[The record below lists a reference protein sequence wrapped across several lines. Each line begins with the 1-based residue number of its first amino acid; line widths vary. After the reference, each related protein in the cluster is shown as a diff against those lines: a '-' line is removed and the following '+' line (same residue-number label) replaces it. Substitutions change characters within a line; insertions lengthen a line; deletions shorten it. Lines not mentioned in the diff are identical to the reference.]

1 MPLTGIANENEFY
14 SAHYLDAILTQDLKG
29 VTKEWQE
36 TAEEKTPDKALGSLR
51 QDYFRLQD
59 QLKHLDDLEEKEE
72 KLQQQREFFKQI
84 LVILG
89 YQWQPQLKVL
99 DSDHFLPIIAEVN
112 RNNNSPQLWII
123 EGFNNSSDPC
133 DVLSLELQIEQY
145 QGLEDIEGEKL
156 QDLTLEKLLTD
167 YIFAQNNP
175 PRWVILISIDQL
187 ILVDRHKW
195 NASRLLRFD
204 LAQLLEERDKDSLL
218 AVATLLHREHTCP
231 ADGTALLDTLDENSH
246 RHTYSVS
253 EDLKYALRE
262 AIELLGNEAVY
273 YKKTVRKEKVFSS
286 DQQKEQGEKEIDPNE
301 LKIEC
306 LRWVYRLLFI
316 FYIEARP
323 ELGYAPMGSNVY
335 REGYSLE
342 TLRDLE
348 QTELMSTEDENG
360 YYIHTCIHRLFSLL
374 WSGYPE
380 EAKQLDLLEQ
390 NQQIANKPIY
400 NTFRLPALRSH
411 LFDPERTKMLNKV
424 KFRNQTLRK
433 VLELMS
439 LSRQGKGRR
448 GRISYAQLGVNQ
460 LGEVYE
466 GLLSLS
472 AFFAEED
479 LYEVKPEKDSEE
491 RSELEVGYFV
501 PAHRLDEFKKSEL
514 VIDFETKKAPRK
526 HEKGKFL
533 FRLAGRDRQKS
544 ASYYT
549 PQSLTECL
557 VKYALKELLQN
568 KTADDILKLTIC
580 EPAMGSAAFLN
591 EAIDQLA
598 EAYLERKQEELNQR
612 IQHDNITIEKQ
623 KVKMLIADR
632 NVFGID
638 KNPIAM
644 ELAEVSLWLNS
655 IYGEPFVVRA
665 LAPSSDDDALKPFV
679 VRALAPS
686 SDDDA
691 LKRNYEPFVV
701 GASASSDDDALKR
714 DYERVALKR
723 NYGRVFVPWFG
734 LQLHCGNSLVGARRQ
749 VYRRKN
755 VTGSKKQVAKWHE
768 FDPER
773 IPLGEPLPKDGIF
786 HFLLGDP
793 GMANYTD
800 KVIKQLEPDAIQK
813 INEWQKEFCKT
824 ELTSEQADYAVV
836 LSQRIAK
843 LWESYAQDLAK
854 IRQRTTD
861 SLTIWGQQPET
872 DGETPLEQKDK
883 IYEQEKLSQG
893 ILNSGAYRRLKLVM
907 DYWCGLWFWP
917 LTEAEELPT
926 REQFLQDV
934 GAILGETEM
943 LVPAAVQLS
952 LFPETQTPEQSQEFV
967 ENWGFVDLDKL
978 KKFKPQLRLVEK
990 LAQRYRFFHWELEFA
1005 DVFLSNGGFDLML
1018 GNPPWIRIE
1027 WTEGDILGDYDPLTV
1042 IRNLSASQFA
1052 QRREKLFEQYLG
1064 LKKGYL
1070 QEYEELEGTQ
1080 NFLNAVQNY
1089 PLLQGQKANLYKCFL
1104 PQAWTFNKPGG
1115 VSGFLHPEGV
1125 YDDPEGG
1132 MLRRELYRYLKAH
1145 FQFQNELIIFPEVG
1159 HAHKHS
1165 INIYQKPIKIEN
1177 DFIRFVHIANI
1188 FSPKTIFESFNS
1200 PYSSVIPEIKN
1211 AEGKWETKG
1220 HPARIISVDMNTLQ
1234 LFSQLYNSEG
1244 TPALEARLPALHSQN
1259 LVSVLEKFVAQN
1271 KHLTDVVYY
1280 SNPSTCWHETNAQ
1293 KDHTIRRDTQFP
1305 NSPQNLIL
1313 SGPHFFVATPLNK
1326 TPRVICT
1333 EKGHYDVIDL
1343 TQISDDYL
1351 PRTNY
1356 VPDCSPTEYRR
1367 RTPCV
1372 PWDDKKPVTEF
1383 YRVAYRKML
1392 NQSAERTLIPCILP
1406 KSLCHILALITLVF
1420 KNNQDLLDFT
1430 SLLQSIPLDFFLKT
1444 TGKSNITSGDM
1455 ALFPCSL
1462 PAFQKELHIRTLALN
1477 CLTIYYKE
1485 LWEDCWQETYTQDTW
1500 TKPEDPRLN
1509 PNFFAQLTPHWQRN
1523 NALRTDYERRQALVE
1538 IDVLAAKALGLT
1550 LDELIT
1556 IYRVQFPVMQQYER
1570 ETYFDMNGRIIFTTS
1585 KGLTGVGLPR
1595 KGNKAKG
1602 IIGWEDVQGMET
1614 GTVEVTVEDDTLPD
1628 GPIQRT
1634 IIYQA
1639 PFVKCDRVQDY
1650 RTAWNQFVVAL

>member
-59 QLKHLDDLEEKEE
+59 QLKHLDEVEEKEE

-84 LVILG
+84 LAILG
-89 YQWQPQLKVL
+89 YQWRPQLKVL

-380 EAKQLDLLEQ
+380 EVKQLTLNDYQQ
-390 NQQIANKPIY
+390 NAEKPIH

-514 VIDFETKKAPRK
+514 VIDFDTKKAPRK

-612 IQHDNITIEKQ
+612 IPHDNITIEKQ

-655 IYGEPFVVRA
+655 IYGEPFVVGA
-665 LAPSSDDDALKPFV
+665 S
-679 VRALAPS
+679 APS

-701 GASASSDDDALKR
+701 GALAPSDHDALKR
-714 DYERVALKR
+714 DYERVAPHR

-755 VTGSKKQVAKWHE
+755 VTGSKKQGAKWHE

-773 IPLGEPLPKDGIF
+773 IPLGEVLPKDGIF

-843 LWESYAQDLAK
+843 LWESYAQELAK

-861 SLTIWGQQPET
+861 SLTIYGQQPET
-872 DGETPLEQKDK
+872 QGETPLEQKDK

-893 ILNSGAYRRLKLVM
+893 IVNSGAYRRLKLVM
-907 DYWCGLWFWP
+907 DYWCALWFWP
-917 LTEAEELPT
+917 ITQSASLPS
-926 REQFLQDV
+926 REQWWMEI
-934 GAILGETEM
+934 GAILEGNIVDVTLQHE
-943 LVPAAVQLS
+943 L
-952 LFPETQTPEQSQEFV
+952 
-967 ENWGFVDLDKL
+967 DLD
-978 KKFKPQLRLVEK
+978 
-990 LAQRYRFFHWELEFA
+990 
-1005 DVFLSNGGFDLML
+1005 S
-1018 GNPPWIRIE
+1018 
-1027 WTEGDILGDYDPLTV
+1027 
-1042 IRNLSASQFA
+1042 
-1052 QRREKLFEQYLG
+1052 
-1064 LKKGYL
+1064 YL
-1070 QEYEELEGTQ
+1070 Q
-1080 NFLNAVQNY
+1080 
-1089 PLLQGQKANLYKCFL
+1089 P
-1104 PQAWTFNKPGG
+1104 
-1115 VSGFLHPEGV
+1115 
-1125 YDDPEGG
+1125 
-1132 MLRRELYRYLKAH
+1132 
-1145 FQFQNELIIFPEVG
+1145 
-1159 HAHKHS
+1159 
-1165 INIYQKPIKIEN
+1165 
-1177 DFIRFVHIANI
+1177 
-1188 FSPKTIFESFNS
+1188 SPVI
-1200 PYSSVIPEIKN
+1200 SS
-1211 AEGKWETKG
+1211 T
-1220 HPARIISVDMNTLQ
+1220 
-1234 LFSQLYNSEG
+1234 
-1244 TPALEARLPALHSQN
+1244 
-1259 LVSVLEKFVAQN
+1259 
-1271 KHLTDVVYY
+1271 
-1280 SNPSTCWHETNAQ
+1280 
-1293 KDHTIRRDTQFP
+1293 
-1305 NSPQNLIL
+1305 
-1313 SGPHFFVATPLNK
+1313 
-1326 TPRVICT
+1326 
-1333 EKGHYDVIDL
+1333 
-1343 TQISDDYL
+1343 
-1351 PRTNY
+1351 
-1356 VPDCSPTEYRR
+1356 
-1367 RTPCV
+1367 
-1372 PWDDKKPVTEF
+1372 
-1383 YRVAYRKML
+1383 
-1392 NQSAERTLIPCILP
+1392 
-1406 KSLCHILALITLVF
+1406 
-1420 KNNQDLLDFT
+1420 
-1430 SLLQSIPLDFFLKT
+1430 
-1444 TGKSNITSGDM
+1444 
-1455 ALFPCSL
+1455 
-1462 PAFQKELHIRTLALN
+1462 
-1477 CLTIYYKE
+1477 
-1485 LWEDCWQETYTQDTW
+1485 
-1500 TKPEDPRLN
+1500 
-1509 PNFFAQLTPHWQRN
+1509 
-1523 NALRTDYERRQALVE
+1523 
-1538 IDVLAAKALGLT
+1538 
-1550 LDELIT
+1550 
-1556 IYRVQFPVMQQYER
+1556 
-1570 ETYFDMNGRIIFTTS
+1570 
-1585 KGLTGVGLPR
+1585 
-1595 KGNKAKG
+1595 
-1602 IIGWEDVQGMET
+1602 
-1614 GTVEVTVEDDTLPD
+1614 
-1628 GPIQRT
+1628 
-1634 IIYQA
+1634 
-1639 PFVKCDRVQDY
+1639 
-1650 RTAWNQFVVAL
+1650 

>member
-59 QLKHLDDLEEKEE
+59 QLKHLDEVEEKEE

-84 LVILG
+84 LAILG
-89 YQWQPQLKVL
+89 YQWRPQLKVL

-380 EAKQLDLLEQ
+380 EVKQLTLNDYQQ
-390 NQQIANKPIY
+390 NAEKPIH

-514 VIDFETKKAPRK
+514 VIDFDTKKAPRK

-612 IQHDNITIEKQ
+612 IPHDNITIEKQ

-655 IYGEPFVVRA
+655 IYGEPFVVGA
-665 LAPSSDDDALKPFV
+665 S
-679 VRALAPS
+679 APS

-701 GASASSDDDALKR
+701 GALAPSDHDALKR
-714 DYERVALKR
+714 DYERVAPHR

-755 VTGSKKQVAKWHE
+755 VTGSKKQGAKWHE

-773 IPLGEPLPKDGIF
+773 IPLGEVLPKDGIF

-843 LWESYAQDLAK
+843 LWESYAQELAK

-861 SLTIWGQQPET
+861 SLTIYGQQPET
-872 DGETPLEQKDK
+872 QGETPLEQKDK

-893 ILNSGAYRRLKLVM
+893 IINSGAYRRLKLVM

-943 LVPAAVQLS
+943 LVSAAKQLS
-952 LFPETQTPEQSQEFV
+952 FKLFPETQTPEQSKQFV

-978 KKFKPQLRLVEK
+978 KTFKPQLQVVEK

-1005 DVFLSNGGFDLML
+1005 DVFLLNGGFDLMI
-1018 GNPPWIRIE
+1018 GNPPWIKIE
-1027 WTEGDILGDYDPLTV
+1027 WIEGDVLGDYDPLTV
-1042 IRNLSASQFA
+1042 IRNLSASQLA
-1052 QRREKLFEQYLG
+1052 QRREYLFEQYPG

-1070 QEYEELEGTQ
+1070 QEYEESDATQ
-1080 NFLNAVQNY
+1080 NFLNAIQNY
-1089 PLLQGQKANLYKCFL
+1089 PLLKGSQTNLYKCFL
-1104 PQAWTFNKPGG
+1104 PQAWMFSKPAG

-1125 YDDPEGG
+1125 YDDPKGG
-1132 MLRRELYRYLKAH
+1132 LLRKELYPYLKAH
-1145 FQFQNELIIFPEVG
+1145 FQIQNELNLFADVDH
-1159 HAHKHS
+1159 HAKFS
-1165 INIYQKPIKIEN
+1165 INIYQKPSTTKNSI
-1177 DFIRFVHIANI
+1177 IRFVHIANL
-1188 FSPKTIFESFNS
+1188 FSTKTILESFESS
-1200 PYSSVIPEIKN
+1200 PSAVIPGIKDDN
-1211 AEGKWETKG
+1211 SKWETKG
-1220 HPARIISVDMNTLQ
+1220 HPARIISADLNTLQ
-1234 LFSQLYNSEG
+1234 LFAQLYDSEE
-1244 TPALEARLPALHSQN
+1244 TPASEARLPALHTQN
-1259 LVSVLEKFVAQN
+1259 LVSVLEKFAAQE
-1271 KHLTDVVYY
+1271 KRLGYFKGEY
-1280 SNPSTCWHETNAQ
+1280 FALEMWHETNAQ
-1293 KDHTIRRDTQFP
+1293 KDNTIRRDTQFP
-1305 NSPQNLIL
+1305 NSPQELIL
-1313 SGPHFFVATPLNK
+1313 SGPHFFVGTPLNK
-1326 TPRVICT
+1326 TPREVCRLNSD
-1333 EKGHYDVIDL
+1333 YDVIDL
-1343 TQISDDYL
+1343 TEIPDNYL

-1372 PWDDKKPVTEF
+1372 PWEDNKPVTEF
-1383 YRVAYRKML
+1383 YRLVSRSML
-1392 NQSAERTLIPCILP
+1392 SQSGERTLIGSIIPPGIAHIHSCTSIIFDP
-1406 KSLCHILALITLVF
+1406 KRKKDFLIFSSISFSVIA
-1420 KNNQDLLDFT
+1420 DF
-1430 SLLQSIPLDFFLKT
+1430 LIKT
-1444 TGKSNITSGDM
+1444 TGKGFLASTVNLLPLPDSTS
-1455 ALFPCSL
+1455 ANSL
-1462 PAFQKELHIRTLALN
+1462 IIRTLTLN

-1628 GPIQRT
+1628 GPTQRT

-1650 RTAWNQFVVAL
+1650 RTAWNHFLVAL